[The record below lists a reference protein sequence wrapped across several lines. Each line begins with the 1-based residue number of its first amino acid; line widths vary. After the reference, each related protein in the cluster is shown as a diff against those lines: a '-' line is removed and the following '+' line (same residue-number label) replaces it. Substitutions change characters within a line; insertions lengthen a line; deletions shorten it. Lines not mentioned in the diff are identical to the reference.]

1 MDSWQNFESNFG
13 ATPFWVFSD
22 LTDPSRGSF
31 QVTKQPY
38 CVAPKFHS
46 KFCQEFKNHILKFF
60 SLKMDRKLLKNGL
73 KREYYT
79 FLFWIINCFLKISI
93 LNRLLLS
100 SWLELVILFLCYDFK
115 LGVSPKYAIQMGR
128 WVYTIYWTNMVKIN
142 HINHR
147 RPPNIIS
154 SLSTFFENK
163 RDCMLIDNDMK
174 KKPHLIWIIGFEVAK

>member
-1 MDSWQNFESNFG
+1 MVLNEN
-13 ATPFWVFSD
+13 AT
-22 LTDPSRGSF
+22 L
-31 QVTKQPY
+31 
-38 CVAPKFHS
+38 
-46 KFCQEFKNHILKFF
+46 
-60 SLKMDRKLLKNGL
+60 
-73 KREYYT
+73 
-79 FLFWIINCFLKISI
+79 FLFWIINRFLKISI

-128 WVYTIYWTNMVKIN
+128 WVYTIYWNNMVKIN

-163 RDCMLIDNDMK
+163 RDCVFLLLVKLFPNLYFNEMDFSVLKDFFISINYTYCDQSFHNCRNFENLIHN
-174 KKPHLIWIIGFEVAK
+174 G